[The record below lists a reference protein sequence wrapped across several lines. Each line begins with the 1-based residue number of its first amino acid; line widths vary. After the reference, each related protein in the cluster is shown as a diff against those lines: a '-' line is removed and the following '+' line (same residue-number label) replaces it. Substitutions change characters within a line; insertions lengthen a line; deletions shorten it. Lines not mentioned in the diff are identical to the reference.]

1 MANLIPK
8 HGGYRKLKSFQVAQ
22 LAYDV
27 TVRFCELY
35 IEKGSRTKD
44 QMVQAARSGVQNIA
58 EGSQASATSRKMELK
73 LTQVARASLEEL
85 RLDYED
91 FLRQRGLVELEP
103 GDEVL
108 VRFKER
114 RCRTLEEVQEWVKV
128 EREMVRR
135 HGRARTGVVLGLL
148 GGEWGTVAS
157 EPCLLSTGS
166 PGPTSCQRLRRKRR
180 LHRTPLPNPHP
191 KTKKT
196 LSPSVPVRVS
206 LSVRASPC
214 PSVSPRNLPLQ
225 LSRPLQS
232 LTSLRETRS
241 RSLKREHLHLH
252 NHQRWPELHW
262 EQAVVAWFAQVVHC
276 LPVQS

>member
-85 RLDYED
+85 RLDNED

-135 HGRARTGVVLGLL
+135 HGRAGTNTDGQRHRDGHGRGLSS
-148 GGEWGTVAS
+148 A
-157 EPCLLSTGS
+157 CLAANGALSLLNLA
-166 PGPTSCQRLRRKRR
+166 CYLLDRQVQRLAKDFEEKGGFTERLYQTRTQRRRK
-180 LHRTPLPNPHP
+180 P
-191 KTKKT
+191 
-196 LSPSVPVRVS
+196 
-206 LSVRASPC
+206 
-214 PSVSPRNLPLQ
+214 
-225 LSRPLQS
+225 
-232 LTSLRETRS
+232 
-241 RSLKREHLHLH
+241 
-252 NHQRWPELHW
+252 
-262 EQAVVAWFAQVVHC
+262 
-276 LPVQS
+276 